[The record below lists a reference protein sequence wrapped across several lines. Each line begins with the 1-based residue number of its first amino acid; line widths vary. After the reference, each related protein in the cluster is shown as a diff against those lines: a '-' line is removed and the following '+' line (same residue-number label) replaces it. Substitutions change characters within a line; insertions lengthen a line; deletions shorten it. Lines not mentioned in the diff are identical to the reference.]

1 MTSADPHS
9 PSYMTSF
16 GQSVIYY
23 GFGLVVQT
31 LVFGMY
37 SVLIFLSTRML
48 LRRGFKTRINLI
60 MFTITSFMYL
70 LSAGYWMFSCVYV
83 ADRMRIYMELTI
95 TGVDR
100 GFDTIEHWFVMF
112 NAIITINYVLSDGIV
127 VWRAWV
133 ICLRSHRKY
142 MCIPF
147 FFLSLTAVAVLLTIV
162 TRIVDMNNVS
172 IPHLADL
179 LNTTQM
185 TALGTSLISNL
196 SSMGVVGATLWRH
209 WKTIRVAFPNKSQGT
224 KTNHTLA
231 LVVESGLLY
240 SLSAIITLLFSVI
253 PGKLPTGNTL
263 GDLYTPINIQFAGA
277 YPAVVLL
284 LVSAN
289 ASSLNDSTLSSGSPP
304 IKSMGSKS
312 MSSTPVISIS
322 PPHKDSTVES
332 FRQKG
337 NSSNRWSDNTFV

>member
-1 MTSADPHS
+1 
-9 PSYMTSF
+9 MTSF
-16 GQSVIYY
+16 GQSVTHY
-23 GFGLVVQT
+23 GYGLVAQT
-31 LVFGMY
+31 LVFGIY

-48 LRRGFKTRINLI
+48 LQRGFKIKINLI
-60 MFTITSFMYL
+60 MFAITSFMYL
-70 LSAGYWMFSCVYV
+70 LSAGYWIFSCAFV
-83 ADRMRIYMELTI
+83 AHRMRNYVELAT
-95 TGVDR
+95 TGVEP
-100 GFDTIEHWFVMF
+100 GLDTIDHWYVMF
-112 NAIITINYVLSDGIV
+112 NAIIIINYVLSDGIV

-142 MCIPF
+142 MCIPV
-147 FFLSLTAVAVLLTIV
+147 FFLSLTTVAVLLTIAI
-162 TRIVDMNNVS
+162 RIVDMNNVS
-172 IPHLADL
+172 IPHLSDL

-196 SSMGVVGATLWRH
+196 SSMGVVGATLWQH
-209 WKTIRVAFPNKSQGT
+209 WKTIRIAFSDKSQKT

-263 GDLYTPINIQFAGA
+263 GDLYTPINVQLAGA

-284 LVSAN
+284 LVSAH
-289 ASSLNDSTLSSGSPP
+289 ASSLNDSTLSSSSPP
-304 IKSMGSKS
+304 TKSMGNKS
-312 MSSTPVISIS
+312 MSSAPVISIS
-322 PPHKDSTVES
+322 SPHKEVES

-337 NSSNRWSDNTFV
+337 NSSNRWSDSSSV

>member
-1 MTSADPHS
+1 MTSVDPNS
-9 PSYMTSF
+9 PSYITGF
-16 GQSVIYY
+16 GRSVIYF
-23 GFGLVVQT
+23 GFGLVGQT

-48 LRRGFKTRINLI
+48 LRRGFKTKINLI

-70 LSAGYWMFSCVYV
+70 HSASYWMFSCVYV
-83 ADRMRIYMELTI
+83 ADRMRIYMEI
-95 TGVDR
+95 TTNGVNPGDA
-100 GFDTIEHWFVMF
+100 IEHWYVMF

-133 ICLRSHRKY
+133 ICLRSYRKY

-147 FFLSLTAVAVLLTIV
+147 FFLSLTAVAVLLTIAI
-162 TRIVDMNNVS
+162 RIVDMNNVL
-172 IPHLADL
+172 IPHLTDL
-179 LNTTQM
+179 LNTSQM

-196 SSMGVVGATLWRH
+196 SSMGVVGATLWQHR
-209 WKTIRVAFPNKSQGT
+209 KIIRAAFSDRSQKT

-240 SLSAIITLLFSVI
+240 SLSAVITLLFSVI

-263 GDLYTPINIQFAGA
+263 GDLYTPINIQIAGA

-284 LVSAN
+284 LVSAH
-289 ASSLNDSTLSSGSPP
+289 ASSLNDSTLSSSSLPP
-304 IKSMGSKS
+304 KSMGSKS
-312 MSSTPVISIS
+312 MSSIPVISIS
-322 PPHKDSTVES
+322 LPRKESTVES

-337 NSSNRWSDNTFV
+337 NSSNRWSDSTFV

>member
-1 MTSADPHS
+1 
-9 PSYMTSF
+9 MTSF

-23 GFGLVVQT
+23 GFGLIVQT

-48 LRRGFKTRINLI
+48 LRRGFKTKINLI

-70 LSAGYWMFSCVYV
+70 LSTGYWIFSCVFV
-83 ADRMRIYMELTI
+83 AHRMRDYMTLTT
-95 TGVDR
+95 TGVDP
-100 GFDTIEHWFVMF
+100 GFDAIDHWYVMF
-112 NAIITINYVLSDGIV
+112 NAIININYVLSDGIV

-147 FFLSLTAVAVLLTIV
+147 FFLSLTTVAVLLTIAI
-162 TRIVDMNNVS
+162 RIVDMNNVS
-172 IPHLADL
+172 IPHLANL

-209 WKTIRVAFPNKSQGT
+209 WKTIRVAFPDKKSQGT

-231 LVVESGLLY
+231 LMVESGLLY
-240 SLSAIITLLFSVI
+240 SLSAIIMLLFSVI

-263 GDLYTPINIQFAGA
+263 GDLYTPINVQFAGI

-284 LVSAN
+284 LLSVH
-289 ASSLNDSTLSSGSPP
+289 ASSLNDSTLSSSSPP
-304 IKSMGSKS
+304 TKY
-312 MSSTPVISIS
+312 MSSAPVILIS
-322 PPHKDSTVES
+322 PPHKESAIES

-337 NSSNRWSDNTFV
+337 NSSNCWPDSTFL